1 MVEPYA
7 AIDVLIQPRSSR
19 DEIVGMHEG
28 RLKIKISAPPVDGKS
43 NERLTE
49 LLSKAFR
56 VPKSNIEIIRGK
68 SSKLKTVKVAGIDTT
83 SCEEFL
89 SKFRNK

>member
-1 MVEPYA
+1 MAETYA

-28 RLKIKISAPPVDGKS
+28 RLRIKISAPPVDGKA

-49 LLSKAFR
+49 VLAKAFHI
-56 VPKSNIEIIRGK
+56 PKSSIEIIRGR
-68 SSKLKTVKVAGIDTT
+68 SSKLKTVRLGGIDVKT
-83 SCEEFL
+83 CEDVL
-89 SKFRNK
+89 SKLR

>member
-1 MVEPYA
+1 MGEPYA

-28 RLKIKISAPPVDGKS
+28 RLKIKISAPPVDGKA

-49 LLSKAFR
+49 VLSKAFR
-56 VPKSNIEIIRGK
+56 VSKSSIEIIRGK
-68 SSKLKTVKVAGIDTT
+68 SSKLKTVRLTGIDMKT
-83 SCEEFL
+83 CEEFL
-89 SKFRNK
+89 SKLR